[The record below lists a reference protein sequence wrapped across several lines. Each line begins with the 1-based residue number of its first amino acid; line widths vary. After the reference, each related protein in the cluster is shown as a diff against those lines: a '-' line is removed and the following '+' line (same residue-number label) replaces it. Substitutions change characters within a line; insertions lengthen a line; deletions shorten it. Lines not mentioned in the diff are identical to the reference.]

1 MAEVVNLSKRP
12 LRLSA
17 VKPRAR
23 RARSPRDAANLLTA
37 VALMEEARDTFTTF
51 IPNTHHPAL
60 REMFTLL
67 ARTME
72 CCARVIRDKMADEG
86 GDSPRRAS
94 VLRKEPNV

>member
-1 MAEVVNLSKRP
+1 MAEVVKLSKRS
-12 LRLSA
+12 LRLPA
-17 VKPRAR
+17 VQPRAR
-23 RARSPRDAANLLTA
+23 RTLSPQDAANLLTA

-51 IPNTHHPAL
+51 IPDTHHPAL
-60 REMFTLL
+60 REMFILL

-72 CCARVIRDKMADEG
+72 CYASVIHAKIAGEG